1 MPSRTN
7 NLSGAFLSWDAL
19 LNQQENIQ
27 IDMKAKI
34 IKTGEIVDVMSFKSS
49 EGCPEKDGV
58 CYVDSE
64 GLEHTQK
71 LNALR
76 DLEVIDNT
84 EDKAVD
90 WEQRRYEIAK
100 EMIAAFL
107 SNSSREIYEGDFK
120 TQAEYAVVFADALIA
135 ELKKIDNH
143 EK

>member
-1 MPSRTN
+1 
-7 NLSGAFLSWDAL
+7 
-19 LNQQENIQ
+19 
-27 IDMKAKI
+27 MKAKI
-34 IKTGEIVDVMSFKSS
+34 IKTGEVVDVMSFKAS
-49 EGCPEKDGV
+49 EGCPERDWV

-64 GLEHTQK
+64 GLEHKQK

-76 DLEVIDNT
+76 DLEVINKT
-84 EDKAVD
+84 ENKAVD

>member
-1 MPSRTN
+1 
-7 NLSGAFLSWDAL
+7 
-19 LNQQENIQ
+19 
-27 IDMKAKI
+27 
-34 IKTGEIVDVMSFKSS
+34 MSFKSS
-49 EGCPEKDGV
+49 EGCPEKDWV

-76 DLEVIDNT
+76 DLEVINKT
-84 EDKAVD
+84 ENKAVD

-135 ELKKIDNH
+135 KLKEVNH

>member
-1 MPSRTN
+1 
-7 NLSGAFLSWDAL
+7 
-19 LNQQENIQ
+19 
-27 IDMKAKI
+27 MKAKI
-34 IKTGEIVDVMSFKSS
+34 IKTMEVVDVMSFKSS
-49 EGCPEKDGV
+49 EGCPEKDWV
-58 CYVDSE
+58 CYVDAE

-76 DLEVIDNT
+76 DLEVINKT
-84 EDKAVD
+84 ENKAVD
-90 WEQRRYEIAK
+90 WEQRRYEIAQ

-135 ELKKIDNH
+135 KLKEVNH

>member
-34 IKTGEIVDVMSFKSS
+34 RKTGEIVDVIAFKSS
-49 EGCPEKDGV
+49 EACPEKDWV
-58 CYVDSE
+58 RYVDSE
-64 GLEHTQK
+64 GLDLIQE
-71 LNALR
+71 LNALE
-76 DLEVIDNT
+76 DLEVIDKT

-100 EMIAAFL
+100 EMMAAFL
-107 SNSSREIYEGDFK
+107 SNSSREVYEGAFK

-135 ELKKIDNH
+135 ELK
-143 EK
+143 EGGET